1 VTAASAAASTSARAR
16 PRGSRLRRW
25 RDEYAAPGAL
35 LALLGL
41 AWEASTRAFE
51 VPPWILPAPSQIA
64 LAAVQAGGTLPAHLR
79 TTIIEALT
87 GLAIAAT
94 LGVAVALLMA
104 SSGLARR
111 VVYPLV
117 VISQN
122 VPLIVLAP
130 LLVIW
135 FGFGMLPKVLI
146 VALVGFFPIAV
157 GMTEA
162 LLRADPEM
170 IDLVR
175 SMGASRMQVLR
186 TVRLPGA
193 LPAFFAG
200 LRISATYAIFG
211 AVIGEWVGAS
221 SGLGLFITRS
231 QHAYRTDQVFVAVIV
246 IAALSIALFYIVG
259 FAARLAMPWQ
269 AATTEESS

>member
-1 VTAASAAASTSARAR
+1 MSRAFFDR
-16 PRGSRLRRW
+16 
-25 RDEYAAPGAL
+25 YAAPGAL
-35 LALLGL
+35 LALLGV
-41 AWEASTRAFE
+41 AWETCTRAFE

-64 LAAVQAGGTLPAHLR
+64 QAAVLSGGTLPEHLR
-79 TTIIEALT
+79 TTLIEAGV
-87 GLAIAAT
+87 GLAIAAS

-104 SSGLARR
+104 NSALARR
-111 VVYPLV
+111 VVYPLI

-135 FGFGMLPKVLI
+135 FGFGMLPKVLV

-162 LLRADPEM
+162 LLRADPEL
-170 IDLVR
+170 IELVR

-186 TVRLPGA
+186 TVRLPYA

-200 LRISATYAIFG
+200 LRISASYAIFG

-231 QHAYRTDQVFVAVIV
+231 QRAFRTDQVFVAVIV

-259 FAARLAMPWQ
+259 FVARLAMPWQ

>member
-1 VTAASAAASTSARAR
+1 
-16 PRGSRLRRW
+16 
-25 RDEYAAPGAL
+25 
-35 LALLGL
+35 
-41 AWEASTRAFE
+41 
-51 VPPWILPAPSQIA
+51 
-64 LAAVQAGGTLPAHLR
+64 VQAGGTLPAHLR
-79 TTIIEALT
+79 TTLTEAAI
-87 GLAIAAT
+87 GLVIAAT
-94 LGVAVALLMA
+94 LGAAVALVMA

-122 VPLIVLAP
+122 VPMIVLAP
-130 LLVIW
+130 LMVIW

-170 IDLVR
+170 IELVR
-175 SMGASRMQVLR
+175 SMGASRWQVLR

-231 QHAYRTDQVFVAVIV
+231 QRAYRTDQVFVAVIV
-246 IAALSIALFYIVG
+246 IAALSIGLFYIVG
-259 FAARLAMPWQ
+259 FVARLVMPWQ
-269 AATTEESS
+269 AATAEESP

>member
-1 VTAASAAASTSARAR
+1 MTLLAPASAPAASRATT
-16 PRGSRLRRW
+16 SRLRRW

-35 LALLGL
+35 LALIGI
-41 AWEASTRAFE
+41 AWEASTRALE
-51 VPPWILPAPSQIA
+51 VPPWILPAPTQIA
-64 LAAVQAGGTLPAHLR
+64 RAAFDSMGTLPEHLR
-79 TTIIEALT
+79 TTLTEAAV
-87 GLAIAAT
+87 GLVAGAS
-94 LGVAVALLMA
+94 LGVAVALVMA
-104 SSGLARR
+104 SSSLARR
-111 VVYPLV
+111 VVYPLI

-122 VPLIVLAP
+122 VPMIVLAP

-170 IDLVR
+170 IELVR

-231 QHAYRTDQVFVAVIV
+231 QRAFRTDQVFVAVIV

-259 FAARLAMPWQ
+259 YVARLVMPWQ
-269 AATTEESS
+269 AATVEES

>member
-1 VTAASAAASTSARAR
+1 MMLAPTTGRKGA
-16 PRGSRLRRW
+16 GGHRLRRW
-25 RDEYAAPGAL
+25 RDDNAAPVAL
-35 LALLGL
+35 LALLVV

-51 VPPWILPAPSQIA
+51 VPAWILPAPSQIG
-64 LAAVQAGGTLPAHLR
+64 LAAVQAGATLPGHLR
-79 TTIIEALT
+79 TTITEALT

-94 LGVAVALLMA
+94 LGVAVALVMA

-111 VVYPLV
+111 VVYPLI

-170 IDLVR
+170 IELVR

-231 QHAYRTDQVFVAVIV
+231 QRAYRTDQVFVAVIV

-259 FAARLAMPWQ
+259 YAARLAMPWQ
-269 AATTEESS
+269 AATTEESR

>member
-1 VTAASAAASTSARAR
+1 MTLATASIATSR
-16 PRGSRLRRW
+16 PTATRLRRW
-25 RDEYAAPGAL
+25 REEYAAPAGL
-35 LALLGL
+35 LALLGV
-41 AWEASTRAFE
+41 AWEVSTRALE
-51 VPPWILPAPSQIA
+51 VPAWILPAPSQIA
-64 LAAVQAGGTLPAHLR
+64 LAAAQAGGTLPAHLA
-79 TTIIEALT
+79 TTMTEALT

-94 LGVAVALLMA
+94 LGVTVALVMA

-111 VVYPLV
+111 VVYPLI

-170 IDLVR
+170 IELVR

-186 TVRLPGA
+186 TVRMPGA

-231 QHAYRTDQVFVAVIV
+231 QRAYRTDQVFVAVIV

-259 FAARLAMPWQ
+259 FIGRLVMPWQ
-269 AATTEESS
+269 AATTEESP